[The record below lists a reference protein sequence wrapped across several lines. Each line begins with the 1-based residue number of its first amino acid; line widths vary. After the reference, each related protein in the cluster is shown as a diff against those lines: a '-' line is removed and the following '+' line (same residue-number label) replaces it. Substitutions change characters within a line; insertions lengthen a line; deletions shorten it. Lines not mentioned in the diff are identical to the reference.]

1 MRKPAVEIVKY
12 IERDIN
18 EIVYGIE
25 EEGIPS
31 EQVEKSCVSEAMQT
45 YVRVAV
51 YVDKILVFFD
61 KYSLEK
67 PYIRYSPG
75 DSLRIIGA
83 NCARLIKGSPL
94 L

>member
-1 MRKPAVEIVKY
+1 MRNPAVEIINYTEK
-12 IERDIN
+12 DIS
-18 EIVYGIE
+18 EIAFGIE
-25 EEGIPS
+25 EEGIPK
-31 EQVEKSCVSEAMQT
+31 VENEKEKVDEAMLT

-51 YVDKILVFFD
+51 CEESILVFFD

-75 DSLRIIGA
+75 DSLRRIGA